1 MSKKWQREEKEID
14 RLYKE
19 NRELKSQV
27 RSLEKI
33 LKKANRGFRKL
44 EEDDKIEESDIPKE
58 IVKVCWDCKT
68 GVLEKKIIFNRYYR
82 ECSQC
87 LKRTKAKLIS

>member
-1 MSKKWQREEKEID
+1 MSKKYEREQSEIE

-19 NRELKSQV
+19 NRSLKSQV

-44 EEDDKIEESDIPKE
+44 EEDDKIEESDIPQE
-58 IVKVCWDCKT
+58 IAKVCWDCKT
-68 GVLEKKIIFNRYYR
+68 GILEKKIIFNRYYR
-82 ECSQC
+82 ECNTC
-87 LKRTKAKLIS
+87 NKRTKAKLIS